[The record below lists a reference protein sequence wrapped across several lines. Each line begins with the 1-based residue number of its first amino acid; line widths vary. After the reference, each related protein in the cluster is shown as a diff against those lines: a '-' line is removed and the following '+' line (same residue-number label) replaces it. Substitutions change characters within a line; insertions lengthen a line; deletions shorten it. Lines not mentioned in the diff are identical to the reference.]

1 VASYFTEFMAALT
14 SWTGLAIFGIGFL
27 SGILP
32 WIATQLRQQQQ
43 QQTTDMS
50 ASIAQMIQAM
60 VPIMLIMS
68 MMQMFMGA
76 FRMR

>member
-1 VASYFTEFMAALT
+1 MASYFTEFMTALT
-14 SWTGLAIFGIGFL
+14 SWTGLAIFGICFL

-32 WIATQLRQQQQ
+32 WLSTVFKQQQT

-50 ASIAQMIQAM
+50 ASIAQMMQAM
-60 VPIMLIMS
+60 IPIMLMMS
-68 MMQMFMGA
+68 MMQMFTGA

>member
-1 VASYFTEFMAALT
+1 MEFMTTFA

-32 WIATQLRQQQQ
+32 WLSTVFKQQQT

-50 ASIAQMIQAM
+50 ASIAQMMQAM
-60 VPIMLIMS
+60 IPIMLMMS
-68 MMQMFMGA
+68 MMQMFTGA